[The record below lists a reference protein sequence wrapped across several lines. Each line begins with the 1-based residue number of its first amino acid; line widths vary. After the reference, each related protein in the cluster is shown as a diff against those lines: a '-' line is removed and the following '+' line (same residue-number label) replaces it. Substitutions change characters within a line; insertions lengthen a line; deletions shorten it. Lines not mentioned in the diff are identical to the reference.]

1 MGNVVCRFIVSLIYF
16 VLAGCAS
23 NGGLEL
29 SGADF
34 TCSDPDNSHEYYR
47 TGDRLIVEGR
57 LFAFEERLEFR
68 PCDKAE
74 MYLLI
79 TTFEIEDVLRQQ
91 ALMLHA
97 VDSAP
102 IYVRFNGYE
111 LECGHTLPDAY
122 AGVVRA
128 TDLQVSYAAVPPN
141 CG

>member
-34 TCSDPDNSHEYYR
+34 TCSNPDNSHEYSR
-47 TGDRLIVEGR
+47 IGDRLIVEGR

-79 TTFEIEDVLRQQ
+79 TTPEIEDVLRQQ
-91 ALMLHA
+91 ALMLPA
-97 VDSAP
+97 VDFSP
-102 IYVRFNGYE
+102 IYVRFDGYE
-111 LECGHTLPDAY
+111 LECSHTLPDSY
-122 AGVVRA
+122 AGVVKA
-128 TDLQVSYAAVPPN
+128 TDLQVSYAAVPQN

>member
-1 MGNVVCRFIVSLIYF
+1 MCRFIVSLIYF
-16 VLAGCAS
+16 VLAGCAPS
-23 NGGLEL
+23 AGLEL
-29 SGADF
+29 SGADI

-47 TGDRLIVEGR
+47 MGDRLIVEGR
-57 LFAFEERLEFR
+57 LFAFEDRLEFR
-68 PCDKAE
+68 PCDKDE

-79 TTFEIEDVLRQQ
+79 ATFEIEDILRQQ
-91 ALMLHA
+91 ALMLRA

-141 CG
+141 CE

>member
-1 MGNVVCRFIVSLIYF
+1 MCRFIVSLIYF

-34 TCSDPDNSHEYYR
+34 TCSNPDNSHEYYR
-47 TGDRLIVEGR
+47 IGDRFIVEGR
-57 LFAFEERLEFR
+57 LFALEERLEFR

-79 TTFEIEDVLRQQ
+79 TTPEIEDVLRQQ
-91 ALMLHA
+91 ALMLPA
-97 VDSAP
+97 VDFSP
-102 IYVRFNGYE
+102 IYVRFDGYE
-111 LECGHTLPDAY
+111 LECSHTLPDAY
-122 AGVVRA
+122 AGVVKA
-128 TDLQVSYAAVPPN
+128 TDLQVSYAVVPPN